1 MELQPE
7 NPARATR
14 TRGRRQDRRGMNDTG
29 YVDKPGWL
37 LKNDALA
44 VDDFFDLLLPEPGFH
59 VICQI
64 HHFEIDLIKHGFRP
78 VHLVFN
84 HTDRPTQHK
93 IRAEFLA
100 GGPLRGIQGVA
111 SLIAPFLADLFALAP
126 AGYECDP
133 LGVRQLAFEIA
144 DERLDINMLEAA
156 IGNRPN
162 DHDGRMAFRPC
173 IAV

>member
-1 MELQPE
+1 
-7 NPARATR
+7 
-14 TRGRRQDRRGMNDTG
+14 MNDTG

-37 LKNDALA
+37 LENDALA

-78 VHLVFN
+78 VQLVFD
-84 HTDRPTQHK
+84 HTDRSAQHK
-93 IRAEFLA
+93 IRAELLP
-100 GGPLRGIQGVA
+100 GGLLCGLQSID

-133 LGVRQLAFEIA
+133 LGVGEFAFEVA
-144 DERLDINMLEAA
+144 DECLDINMLEGA
-156 IGNRPN
+156 IGNRPD
-162 DHDGRMAFRPC
+162 DHDGRTAFRPRV
-173 IAV
+173 AV